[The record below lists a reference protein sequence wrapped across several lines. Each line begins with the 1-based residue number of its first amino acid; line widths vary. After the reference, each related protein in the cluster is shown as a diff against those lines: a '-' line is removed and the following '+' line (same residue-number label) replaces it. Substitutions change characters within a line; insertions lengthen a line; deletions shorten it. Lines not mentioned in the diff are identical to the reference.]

1 MRVNE
6 TILAYWDSAV
16 HQLSKLPLAQVL
28 TLLSIA
34 GLVTSLVM
42 VAKDHTFAAAR
53 VRGLTQHA
61 FDMLVS
67 GFISLL
73 LLQIGLFGLQM
84 FGKGIP
90 DWAFILVPSLAGS
103 VTATMIYVEI
113 KDRRSFKW
121 NRFVNFVVIP
131 LVVPAAPTFSAKAP
145 QFMEYVGTL
154 VHALS

>member
-1 MRVNE
+1 
-6 TILAYWDSAV
+6 
-16 HQLSKLPLAQVL
+16 
-28 TLLSIA
+28 
-34 GLVTSLVM
+34 
-42 VAKDHTFAAAR
+42 
-53 VRGLTQHA
+53 
-61 FDMLVS
+61 
-67 GFISLL
+67 